1 MKGSTAAA
9 SAPAAEPTRN
19 AYGPAEEPLALSS
32 FLRRHAEFD
41 AGRLDRLR
49 ATEYGRLD
57 AEGQIYLDYTG
68 GGLYAASQLSA
79 HVELLRGSVLG
90 NPHSL
95 NPTSAASTELIERA
109 RTAVLRYFNASSEY
123 RVIFTPNATG
133 ALKLVGEAYPFG
145 TGSHF
150 LLTSDNH
157 NSVNGLREFARAW
170 GATTTYLPSTS
181 PSLRVD
187 ESRLDACLGRADR
200 GRSNL
205 FAYPAQSN
213 FSGAQHPLEWIATAQ
228 TAGWDVLVDGAAF
241 VPSNRLDL
249 SEWKPDFV
257 PISLYK
263 LLGYPTGVGCL
274 LVREDALARLRRPW
288 FAGGTIS
295 AVSVHGDWHAPA
307 EGEAAFEDGTL
318 NYLALPAVEQ
328 GLRFL
333 EDIGIDTIHTRVR
346 CLTDWLLRGARGAA
360 ARKRKPGRADP
371 RPADDRPARRND
383 RVQLPSPGRTAPG
396 RPDRRRA
403 RCRAR
408 NLVVDRLLLQPRC
421 GRARL
426 RRPARG
432 PAATSRVACLRR
444 PPPSARRGERR
455 RHSSL
460 ARARDDVPGRLSL
473 HALRVD
479 VRRELKRM
487 MGLEPTTFCM
497 ASRRS
502 SQLSYIR
509 VGRKYSDGQ
518 PAASASSA
526 SFTSLSASLFCSRRT
541 AL

>member
-9 SAPAAEPTRN
+9 SNPAAAPTRN

-79 HVELLRGSVLG
+79 HLELLRGSVLG

-200 GRSNL
+200 GRINL

-346 CLTDWLLRGARGAA
+346 CLTDWLLEELAALRHASGIPVVQIHGPQTTDRRGGTIAFNFLRPDGRLLDVRIVDARAAAHGISLRTGCFCNPGAA
-360 ARKRKPGRADP
+360 ELAFGVPPEALLRQAESPAFGDHLRALGVESGG
-371 RPADDRPARRND
+371 AI
-383 RVQLPSPGRTAPG
+383 RV
-396 RPDRRRA
+396 
-403 RCRAR
+403 
-408 NLVVDRLLLQPRC
+408 
-421 GRARL
+421 
-426 RRPARG
+426 
-432 PAATSRVACLRR
+432 
-444 PPPSARRGERR
+444 
-455 RHSSL
+455 SL
-460 ARARDDVPGRLSL
+460 
-473 HALRVD
+473 
-479 VRRELKRM
+479 
-487 MGLEPTTFCM
+487 GLATTFRDVYRFM
-497 ASRRS
+497 RFASTF
-502 SQLSYIR
+502 
-509 VGRKYSDGQ
+509 G
-518 PAASASSA
+518 AN
-526 SFTSLSASLFCSRRT
+526 
-541 AL
+541 